1 MEIDMYALPFWIS
14 LWCLSLLGQ
23 SFANGLRSQGR
34 TTVYTCKFGW
44 VGQSKLTSLIC
55 CRRLLAWIT
64 YDETSDTFQVRF
76 APYFVTKLIPK
87 EILLSP
93 NETDTAISYLV
104 EVQCQFAWI

>member
-23 SFANGLRSQGR
+23 SFANGLDPRVALR
-34 TTVYTCKFGW
+34 CTCKFGW

-87 EILLSP
+87 EI
-93 NETDTAISYLV
+93 ETDTAISYLV